1 MTALTVAAAASSI
14 GCCLLLGS
22 ATGPVVRRFR
32 PAQAVVM
39 LTVSALVL
47 SVACGAALTT
57 IAVAVLATV
66 TSIAT
71 QGQWSAAVVH
81 ADMPLP
87 SWLGMSAAGVVV
99 VLLLRAGWRT
109 ARISIALGRAE
120 RLCRTMRAGSG
131 PVVMVDDDTV
141 DAFTVAGI
149 HGCVVIG
156 RFLFSQLTADERQVV
171 TAHELSHLRRRHHL
185 YVHLADIA
193 AAANPLL
200 RNIPRAVRIGVER
213 WADEDAAA
221 GVGDRRVTGRA
232 VARVALVRA
241 ALAQSARSG
250 ASQVYGG
257 LQAGGVPTAAILG
270 IAQYAVADRVQ
281 ALLQPARR
289 GRSGVV
295 ATVVVLSLLV
305 LLLGV
310 NSLDHLQDVIE
321 GATWRRPLATR

>member
-1 MTALTVAAAASSI
+1 MAAAASSI
-14 GCCLLLGS
+14 GCSLLLAR
-22 ATGPVVRRFR
+22 ATGPVLRRFR

-57 IAVAVLATV
+57 IAVAVIATT

-81 ADMPLP
+81 ADIPLP
-87 SWLGMSAAGVVV
+87 SWLGMSAAVVV
-99 VLLLRAGWRT
+99 AVLLLRAGWRVT
-109 ARISIALGRAE
+109 RISIALGRAE
-120 RLCRTMRAGSG
+120 RLCRVMRAGSG
-131 PVVMVDDDTV
+131 PVVMVDEGV

-149 HGCVVIG
+149 RGCVVIG
-156 RFLFSQLTADERQVV
+156 RFLFSQLTAAERRVV
-171 TAHELSHLRRRHHL
+171 TAHELSHLKRRHHL

-200 RNIPRAVRIGVER
+200 RNIPGAVRIGVER
-213 WADEDAAA
+213 WADEEAAA
-221 GVGDRRVTGRA
+221 GVGDRRAAGRA
-232 VARVALVRA
+232 VARVALVR
-241 ALAQSARSG
+241 SAITHSAKNA
-250 ASQVYGG
+250 ASQTIGG
-257 LQAGGVPTAAILG
+257 PAVAGAPAAAILG
-270 IAQYAVADRVQ
+270 VAQYAVADRVQ
-281 ALLQPARR
+281 ALLRPVNK

-295 ATVVVLSLLV
+295 AMVVVLSLLV

-321 GATWRRPLATR
+321 RATWHRPLATR